1 MNIVWGILF
10 ILFGVGVL
18 IRFAISIATDVRDKV
33 LSLIVGIILFLVV
46 VALFTPMIVVGIGL
60 L

>member
-18 IRFAISIATDVRDKV
+18 IRLAISIATDVRDKV